1 MAPNPNA
8 GAPGGAK
15 PEAVSHRPVVRAA
28 PPPILQSQVSPTS
41 ASATR
46 VAAQRPPQA
55 EDSALH
61 LPGAG
66 NSPPG
71 APPLGDA
78 AVPPAARRFPFA
90 GTLRCLSW
98 NSNAF
103 FMHDKIKEA
112 ERAAQ
117 VDWWMERYDCVIL
130 QESHS
135 TARVRAFNNRCQQRG
150 YTLYASHHG
159 AGTSDAEKAFSTA
172 GVAITVSHK
181 FRSSFQSVS
190 FVDVVRH
197 AGVLTLEGPK
207 GCAQIVG
214 IHAPHTEQHPILQPQ
229 FWHLLSPSILP
240 AAESLAW
247 VVGDFNVVLQQEDA

>member
-1 MAPNPNA
+1 
-8 GAPGGAK
+8 
-15 PEAVSHRPVVRAA
+15 
-28 PPPILQSQVSPTS
+28 
-41 ASATR
+41 
-46 VAAQRPPQA
+46 
-55 EDSALH
+55 
-61 LPGAG
+61 
-66 NSPPG
+66 
-71 APPLGDA
+71 
-78 AVPPAARRFPFA
+78 
-90 GTLRCLSW
+90 
-98 NSNAF
+98 
-103 FMHDKIKEA
+103 MHYKIKEA

-117 VDWWMERYDCVIL
+117 LDWWMERYDCVIL

-150 YTLYASHHG
+150 CTLYASHYG

-172 GVAITVSHK
+172 GVAIAVSHK

-190 FVDVVRH
+190 FVDVVPGH

-214 IHAPHTEQHPILQPQ
+214 IYAPHTDHHIPQPQ

-247 VVGDFNVVLQQEDA
+247 VVGD